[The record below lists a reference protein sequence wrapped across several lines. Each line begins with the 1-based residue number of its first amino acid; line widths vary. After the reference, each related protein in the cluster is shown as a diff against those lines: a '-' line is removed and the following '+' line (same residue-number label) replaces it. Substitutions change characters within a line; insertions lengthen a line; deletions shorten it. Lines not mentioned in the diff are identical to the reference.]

1 MEFNQQILKKRLE
14 KYKFRDLTIEELKNV
29 HKKYPEFRFS
39 MDKYTFNDGS
49 QRDLLNLLGTVP
61 VTYQGF
67 SYNIPVRLWILDS
80 HPFGP
85 PLCFLRPTPDM
96 VIREG
101 KHVDVQGRVY
111 LPGLQHWSHPKSD
124 VVSLLNEMSLTFG
137 NEPPLFSKPSTDGR
151 SVTELSA
158 ILAEVTTG
166 ISGTSLQTK
175 EPSPHLPP
183 YSKVTVL
190 GSGDLA
196 MACVTSILAKEI
208 VERLVFIQTSENT
221 LRGGSLELEIFS
233 LPRVDSSKDMS
244 ASAGSNVVVVTA
256 NTLGK
261 EGSYVNV
268 LQSNVELF
276 RSLIPSA
283 VMYSPHCVLV
293 IASQPVD
300 VMSFVAWKLSGFAP
314 QRVLG
319 TGCNLDTQR
328 LRYLLR
334 PLCQPPAH
342 QPWLIGEHGENQVA
356 VLRGPGRDGTPD
368 LTADH
373 QTYEEAARRAV
384 QGLKEKGQR
393 SWCVGLS
400 VADLTE
406 TILSQHGRPHSVCTL
421 AQGYHGVGSEVYLS
435 LPCLLGGFGVL
446 EVTALELTQEEE
458 EKLQNSATTLRN
470 LLQQLTL

>member
-1 MEFNQQILKKRLE
+1 
-14 KYKFRDLTIEELKNV
+14 
-29 HKKYPEFRFS
+29 
-39 MDKYTFNDGS
+39 
-49 QRDLLNLLGTVP
+49 
-61 VTYQGF
+61 
-67 SYNIPVRLWILDS
+67 
-80 HPFGP
+80 
-85 PLCFLRPTPDM
+85 
-96 VIREG
+96 
-101 KHVDVQGRVY
+101 
-111 LPGLQHWSHPKSD
+111 
-124 VVSLLNEMSLTFG
+124 MSLTFG

-208 VERLVFIQTSENT
+208 VERLVFIQTSENM

-342 QPWLIGEHGENQVA
+342 QPWLIGEHGENQDSGWMGA
-356 VLRGPGRDGTPD
+356 DVLMCLSH

-373 QTYEEAARRAV
+373 QTYEEAARRKNKEEGMVEGAV

-458 EKLQNSATTLRN
+458 GSVVKSSETEWGSIQKNHQF
-470 LLQQLTL
+470 